1 MAADALAAAEQVPVT
16 VAFGRRV
23 RELRREC
30 EWSLRHLGGIALL
43 DAATLHRIEAGGG
56 TTLDAADR
64 IASAFGVPLAVM
76 LSPDSCWHCH
86 GAPGRGFICG
96 TCGAAGPEVAQ

>member
-1 MAADALAAAEQVPVT
+1 MTAPSRSRSPVT
-16 VAFGRRV
+16 VAFGLRV

-30 EWSLRHLGGIALL
+30 EWTLRHLGGLAGL

-56 TTLDAADR
+56 ASLGAADR
-64 IASAFGVPLAVM
+64 IACAFGVPLAVM

-86 GAPGRGFICG
+86 GAPRPGFACLE
-96 TCGAAGPEVAQ
+96 CGAKGPEVAR